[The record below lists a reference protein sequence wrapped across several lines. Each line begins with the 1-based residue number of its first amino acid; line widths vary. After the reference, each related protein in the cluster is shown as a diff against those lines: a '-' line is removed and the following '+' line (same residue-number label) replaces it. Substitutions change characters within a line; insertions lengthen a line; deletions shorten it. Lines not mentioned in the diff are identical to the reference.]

1 MTDKE
6 KISWRQQAKLWVLQG
21 ILLVAAG
28 ISLFST
34 MAGFHTVFFP
44 SSAMVGS
51 NLSSIALKTSTE
63 RSRSAGQYLLL
74 TPYLIPRFKPL
85 PLSARRAANRRLPLI
100 FCAFMRQC

>member
-44 SSAMVGS
+44 SWSV
-51 NLSSIALKTSTE
+51 
-63 RSRSAGQYLLL
+63 RSASIS
-74 TPYLIPRFKPL
+74 PAAPRSCSL
-85 PLSARRAANRRLPLI
+85 WHSVL
-100 FCAFMRQC
+100 

>member
-44 SSAMVGS
+44 SSAMCNIWWTREQS
-51 NLSSIALKTSTE
+51 RPIWTQWFQPRKTGC
-63 RSRSAGQYLLL
+63 SRQ
-74 TPYLIPRFKPL
+74 
-85 PLSARRAANRRLPLI
+85 
-100 FCAFMRQC
+100 